1 MAERKFSTSRI
12 LLSVAAFILLSGVAA
27 ENECY
32 WCGPLAEQV
41 HRSRRAPPCDAP
53 KAHVTMC
60 DAGFPH
66 CAIVAT
72 APPYVESR
80 YCVKIYQDECYLDFC
95 NTTRTWKMTCPCKGN
110 LCNGQNSDREESSF
124 AQLIATTEKA
134 LKRRTKKSIKEPL
147 VRSVQTED
155 KNAAM
160 VDPDNVNKTITE
172 PGVNENDSDK
182 FIPTFSTSR
191 VTHQEN
197 GQAINITG
205 TSEEYTAEEQ
215 SKQNIFVV
223 VTTPNTIESTIVK
236 ISESKEKHAENLF
249 KTGEKLPTAEAL
261 QSEHSDTPSENE
273 EVESTVS
280 DDDVTTTEAPLGTE
294 QPTPRENS
302 ASGVYFN
309 IYSLIFLLCAKL

>member
-1 MAERKFSTSRI
+1 MAERKFSTSTI
-12 LLSVAAFILLSGVAA
+12 LLSVAAFILLSDVAA

-53 KAHVTMC
+53 KAHVTTC

-124 AQLIATTEKA
+124 AELIATTQKA

-160 VDPDNVNKTITE
+160 VDPDNINKTVTE
-172 PGVNENDSDK
+172 PGVNEDGSDK
-182 FIPTFSTSR
+182 FMPTFSTSR
-191 VTHQEN
+191 ITHQEN
-197 GQAINITG
+197 GQGTTITG
-205 TSEEYTAEEQ
+205 TSEENTSEEQ
-215 SKQNIFVV
+215 SKQYIAVD
-223 VTTPNTIESTIVK
+223 VTTPYVLESTIVK
-236 ISESKEKHAENLF
+236 ISETKKNNAENLIEA
-249 KTGEKLPTAEAL
+249 TEKLPTAEAL
-261 QSEHSDTPSENE
+261 QSEHSDTSENE

-280 DDDVTTTEAPLGTE
+280 DDDVTTTEGALGTE

-309 IYSLIFLLCAKL
+309 IYSLILFLCAKL

>member
-1 MAERKFSTSRI
+1 MAERKFSTSTI

-53 KAHVTMC
+53 KAHVTTC

-124 AQLIATTEKA
+124 AELIATTQKD

-160 VDPDNVNKTITE
+160 VDPDNVNKTVTE

-182 FIPTFSTSR
+182 FMPTFSTSR

-197 GQAINITG
+197 GQVTSITG
-205 TSEEYTAEEQ
+205 TSEENTAEEQ
-215 SKQNIFVV
+215 NISVAV
-223 VTTPNTIESTIVK
+223 STPYILESTVVK
-236 ISESKEKHAENLF
+236 ISESKKHAENLI
-249 KTGEKLPTAEAL
+249 KTSEKLPTAEAL
-261 QSEHSDTPSENE
+261 QSENSDTPSENE

-280 DDDVTTTEAPLGTE
+280 DDDVTTTDAALGTE